1 MHSAPLHT
9 GLPSGTN
16 GNGAHSMPDLVLGPR
31 DRVVSRTEKYPL
43 SSWNILTFWQKGEI
57 ANKQVN
63 KYIYIVCQVVIQK
76 MEKN

>member
-1 MHSAPLHT
+1 MVTECPLYARPHPVSSGQGSEQNRKIPSVLMEHSYFLA
-9 GLPSGTN
+9 
-16 GNGAHSMPDLVLGPR
+16 
-31 DRVVSRTEKYPL
+31 E
-43 SSWNILTFWQKGEI
+43 GEI